1 MLAASLVSC
10 TACSESAEAA
20 TAAGDGDVP
29 TNGEFQIQYTTP
41 VPSEFFQAASQQGAV
56 EVLWYDSKDY
66 TSSARPAT
74 HKPAYVYLP
83 YGYDPT
89 QKYDIIYLL
98 HGWTGTA
105 EQYFGLSSWP
115 QMKNLFD
122 NLIQRGLTR
131 PFIAVSPT
139 WDKDNQSKDWGE
151 STQEA
156 AGGPPT
162 SLSNSQAPFSQEYVN
177 DLIPAV
183 ETHYSTYLESPTE
196 AGILASRQHRAIG
209 GFSLGSITTWYIF
222 EQAFPYSKWYLPMS
236 GDNWSQGMYGGQY
249 YPDETAQFL
258 ADLVNKSPYKNDFYV
273 WYACGSEDVRLPQS
287 HNQALAMAK
296 LTDTFNA
303 KNFSYHMKESGHH
316 DFNAVWEFCYHA
328 LQFFFPPKNA
338 EPMTNYYNRQSL
350 ISDVINDPDFG
361 NWGRLIL
368 PANTSYWSGTTLED
382 LDLTWYNGIDPD
394 KTVEIVNYIK
404 AHHKEV
410 FIDIYTEAEKQADP
424 EKRNTG
430 LFFFKAQAPLSSPE
444 GDTLDGQAIEA
455 PSGAVGGASPFAI
468 CNAGGGHVYVGAMHD
483 SFPHALE
490 ISKQGLNA
498 FALIYRPDWEPS
510 DQDLARALTYIYD
523 HADELG
529 VSRDGYSLWGGSAG
543 ARMAADMSRLSHM
556 RSSTGRADI
565 PQAAACIMQ
574 YTGYTTVTSDYAPTY
589 ACCGTSDGIASWRTM
604 QSRLDQLSALGIP
617 TEFHSYNGL
626 PHGFGLGTG
635 TVAEGWI
642 NDAIRFW
649 NQQRSGSTRISQ
661 TRTSDGTKP
670 QGIYSLNGT
679 RRDTL
684 RRGVNIVDGRK
695 VVKQIENDTK

>member
-10 TACSESAEAA
+10 TACSDSAEAA
-20 TAAGDGDVP
+20 VTAGDDDGL

-41 VPSEFFQAASQQGAV
+41 VPSEFFQAASQQGTV
-56 EVLWYDSKDY
+56 ELLWYDSKDY
-66 TSSARPAT
+66 TSSSRPTT

-89 QKYDIIYLL
+89 QKYDVIYLL

-139 WDKDNQSKDWGE
+139 WDKDNQSKGWGE

-162 SLSNSQAPFSQEYVN
+162 SLSSSQAPFSQEYVN

-183 ETHYSTYLESPTE
+183 ETHYSTYLESPDE

-236 GDNWSQGMYGGQY
+236 GDRSSSARLLPKGRKNWSQGMYGGQY

-258 ADLVNKSPYKNDFYV
+258 ADLVGKSPYKNDFYV

-303 KNFSYHMKESGHH
+303 KNFSYHMKEGGKH

-328 LQFFFPPKNA
+328 LQFFFPPQNA

-350 ISDVINDPDFG
+350 IYDVINDPDFG
-361 NWGRLIL
+361 DWGRLIF
-368 PANTSYWSGTTLED
+368 PANTSYWSVTTLED
-382 LDLTWYNGIDPD
+382 LRLTWYNGIDPD

-404 AHHKEV
+404 AHADEV

-430 LFFFKAQAPLSSPE
+430 LFFFRGKPGAPLTSGRACSRSGESEQAPLSSHSN
-444 GDTLDGQAIEA
+444 A
-455 PSGAVGGASPFAI
+455 PFAI
-468 CNAGGGHVYVGAMHD
+468 CNAGGGHVFVGAMHD

-529 VSRDGYSLWGGSAG
+529 VARDGYSLWGGSAG

-556 RSSTGRADI
+556 RSSTGRTDI

-574 YTGYTTVTSDYAPTY
+574 YTGYTTVAADYAPTY

-617 TEFHSYNGL
+617 TEFHAYNGL

-649 NQQRSGSTRISQ
+649 QA
-661 TRTSDGTKP
+661 
-670 QGIYSLNGT
+670 
-679 RRDTL
+679 
-684 RRGVNIVDGRK
+684 
-695 VVKQIENDTK
+695 

>member
-1 MLAASLVSC
+1 MLAASLVC
-10 TACSESAEAA
+10 CAACSESAEAA
-20 TAAGDGDVP
+20 TAAGDDDGP
-29 TNGEFQIQYTTP
+29 TNVEFQIQYTTP
-41 VPSEFFQAASQQGAV
+41 VPSEFFQAASQQGTV

-74 HKPAYVYLP
+74 RKPAYVYLP
-83 YGYDPT
+83 YGYDAT
-89 QKYDIIYLL
+89 QQYDIIYLL

-115 QMKNLFD
+115 QMKNIFD
-122 NLIQRGLTR
+122 NLIQRGLTK

-151 STQEA
+151 STREA
-156 AGGPPT
+156 AV
-162 SLSNSQAPFSQEYVN
+162 FSQEYVN

-258 ADLVNKSPYKNDFYV
+258 ADLVGKSPYKNDFYV
-273 WYACGSEDVRLPQS
+273 WYACGTEDVRLPQS

-296 LTDTFNA
+296 LTETFNA
-303 KNFSYHMKESGHH
+303 KNFSYHMKEGGRH

-328 LQFFFPPKNA
+328 LQFFFPPQNA
-338 EPMTNYYNRQSL
+338 EPVTNYYNRQSR
-350 ISDVINDPDFG
+350 IADVISDPDFG
-361 NWGRLIL
+361 DWGRLIF
-368 PANTSYWSGTTLED
+368 PANTSYWDGTTLED
-382 LDLTWYNGIDPD
+382 LRLTWYNGMDPD

-404 AHHKEV
+404 AHADEV

-430 LFFFKAQAPLSSPE
+430 LFFFRAAVDADLKSASHESGISNPLQPR
-444 GDTLDGQAIEA
+444 
-455 PSGAVGGASPFAI
+455 PFAI
-468 CNAGGGHVYVGAMHD
+468 CNAGGGHVFVGAMHD

-498 FALIYRPDWEPS
+498 FALIYRPDWDPS
-510 DQDLARALTYIYD
+510 DEDLARALTYIYD

-529 VSRDGYSLWGGSAG
+529 VTRDGYSLWGGSAG

-556 RSSTGRADI
+556 RSSTGRTDI

-574 YTGYTTVTSDYAPTY
+574 YTGYTTVAADDAPTY

-604 QSRLDQLSALGIP
+604 QNRLESLASYGIP
-617 TEFHSYNGL
+617 TEFHAYNGL

-649 NQQRSGSTRISQ
+649 QTQRGTTRISQ
-661 TRTSDGTKP
+661 TRASDGTKP
-670 QGIYSLNGT
+670 QSIYSLNGT

-684 RRGVNIVDGRK
+684 QRGINIVDGKKLIR
-695 VVKQIENDTK
+695 